1 MRRKACLTFAL
12 LLGGCAVGPDFHI
25 PAAPSASGYTPTAL
39 PIQTDGAPV
48 AGGEAQRFR
57 WGGAVCHRWWMQF
70 GSPALDALEADALA
84 HNPDVES
91 AKAALRA
98 ARQTYLAQRGGLFP
112 SVSANGQVERQK
124 NSNVLQSPLTDNS
137 DIFTLYTLG
146 GTASYTPDLFGG
158 IRRGVEGAK
167 AQAEAQRF
175 QTEAAF
181 LTVTTNVA
189 NTAITLASLDRQI
202 AMTQDV
208 IAADR
213 RYRDIVQ
220 MQWKLGAASGADV
233 AAAQLALSQ
242 AEATLPTLA
251 KQQAQ
256 ARDFLAVLTGR
267 YPAEH
272 FVAPDLD
279 ALHLPAELPVSLPS
293 ELVAQRPD
301 IRVAE
306 ANLHYASAQ
315 VGVAIAARL
324 PSFSING
331 TAGGTSTG
339 LSTLFRNGN
348 PFWSLTGGLL
358 QPIFEGG
365 TLLKRQRA
373 AEATLDQAKAQ
384 YRSTVLSAMQNVA
397 DVLQSVSA
405 DAQGLRAAVQADAAA
420 RRALDIAQAQ
430 ARLGQL
436 SGAATLNLQ
445 ATWLGTQSALVQS
458 RAQRLTD
465 SVLLYQALGGGW
477 QERGYHELLPVVRA
491 RS

>member
-1 MRRKACLTFAL
+1 MRPVSCLTLGL
-12 LLGGCAVGPDFHI
+12 LLGGCAVGPNFHA
-25 PAAPSASGYTPTAL
+25 PAAPVVTAYTPVAL
-39 PIQTDGAPV
+39 PAQTGSAATI
-48 AGGEAQRFR
+48 AGGAQRFR
-57 WGGAVCHRWWMQF
+57 WGGTVPDRWWTRF
-70 GSPALDALEADALA
+70 GSPELDALEEDALR

-91 AKAALRA
+91 ASAALRA
-98 ARQTYLAQRGGLFP
+98 ARQTYLAQRGTLFP
-112 SVSANGQVERQK
+112 TLGVDGQAQRQK
-124 NSNVLQSPLTDNS
+124 NAGVLQSPLNDNS
-137 DIFTLYTLG
+137 SIFTLYTATA
-146 GTASYTPDLFGG
+146 TASYAPDLFGG

-189 NTAITLASLDRQI
+189 ATAITLASLDRQI
-202 AMTQDV
+202 AVTGEAV
-208 IAADR
+208 AADR
-213 RYRDIVQ
+213 RYLTIVQ
-220 MQWKLGAASGADV
+220 QQLRLGAASGADV

-242 AEATLPTLA
+242 AEAAMPALV
-251 KQQAQ
+251 KQRAQ

-272 FVAPDLD
+272 FAAPDLD
-279 ALHLPAELPVSLPS
+279 ALRLPDELPVSLPS

-301 IRVAE
+301 IRAAQ

-324 PSFSING
+324 PSFSISGN
-331 TAGGTSTG
+331 AGGTSTG

-348 PFWSLTGGLL
+348 PFWSLAGNLL

-397 DVLQSVSA
+397 DVLQSVTA
-405 DAQGLRAAVQADAAA
+405 DAQGLRTAAQADAAA
-420 RRALDIAQAQ
+420 RHALDIARDQ
-430 ARLGQL
+430 ARLGQI
-436 SGAATLNLQ
+436 SGAATITLQ
-445 ATWLGTQSALVQS
+445 TAWLGTQAALVQA
-458 RAQRLTD
+458 RAQRLSD

-477 QERGYHELLPVVRA
+477 RTPRP
-491 RS
+491 S